1 MLIGISFGVLTF
13 IIGAGMYSL
22 LHLRELRRLPD
33 TWSFWAFEGLI
44 APGFNGITVSY
55 ILTSSI
61 GLTTVS
67 LASLASLVIAG
78 LYTRYEPGFDV
89 GRRVSPTALH
99 QLFFF
104 VMQSFYVVVASVVTI
119 RVIFPNLPI

>member
-33 TWSFWAFEGLI
+33 SWAFWMFEGIL
-44 APGFNGITVSY
+44 APAFNGLTVSY
-55 ILTSSI
+55 ILTSSTGFI
-61 GLTTVS
+61 TVG
-67 LASLASLVIAG
+67 LASFASLVIAG
-78 LYTRYEPGFDV
+78 LYTRYEPSFNV

-104 VMQSFYVVVASVVTI
+104 VMQSFYLVVASVATVGLI
-119 RVIFPNLPI
+119 LPPMVS